1 MGCNGDINNVII
13 VKYAQRKCNI
23 TTVGFQGFWKAVS
36 Y

>member
-1 MGCNGDINNVII
+1 MGYNGDNNYAII

-23 TTVGFQGFWKAVS
+23 TTVGFQGFWKVVS